1 MKVPIYNQKGEI
13 IGEYEVPKVL
23 EDLEWNPA
31 LVHQVMRWQIL
42 NSYYP
47 WAHTKT
53 RAEVRGGGRKPWP
66 QKHTGR
72 ARHGSIRSP
81 IWKGGGVIFGPRKEK
96 VRAIKINKK
105 MKRKAILTVL
115 AQKFKNNFVKMLESL
130 RPEEYKT
137 KKMHEILTR
146 FLEKRKTKKKYESAL
161 IVIPEND
168 RALIK
173 SVRNLPYADAIE
185 ARNINILALLNHKYL
200 FLEPKSL
207 EVILNTFLKKNEK
220 RS

>member
-1 MKVPIYNQKGEI
+1 MKVPLYNQKGEI
-13 IGEYEVPKVL
+13 VGEIEIPQIFDEIK
-23 EDLEWNPA
+23 WNPA

-53 RAEVRGGGRKPWP
+53 RSEVRGGGRKPWP

-81 IWKGGGVIFGPRKEK
+81 IWKGGGITFGPRKEK
-96 VRAIKINKK
+96 IRSIKINKK
-105 MKRKAILTVL
+105 MKRKAILMVF
-115 AQKFKNNFVKMLESL
+115 AQKLKNNLAKFLESL
-130 RPEEYKT
+130 KPEEYKT

-161 IVIPEND
+161 VIIPEND
-168 RALIK
+168 KFLIR
-173 SVRNLPYADAIE
+173 SIRNLPYADAIE
-185 ARNINILALLNHKYL
+185 ARNLNILDLLNHKYI

-207 EVILNTFLKKNEK
+207 EVIINTFVKQNG
-220 RS
+220 

>member
-1 MKVPIYNQKGEI
+1 MKIPVYNQEGVE
-13 IGEYEVPKVL
+13 IGEYEIPEIL
-23 EDLEWNPA
+23 EKIEFNPA

-81 IWKGGGVIFGPRKEK
+81 IWRGGGVTFGPRKEK

-105 MKRKAILTVL
+105 MKRKAILMVL
-115 AQKFKNNFVKMLESL
+115 VEKIRKNFLRVLESL
-130 RPEEYKT
+130 KPDECKT
-137 KKMHEILTR
+137 KNMNKILTN
-146 FLEKRKTKKKYESAL
+146 FLKPRKTKKKFESAL
-161 IVIPEND
+161 IIIPKND
-168 RALIK
+168 PDLIRAI
-173 SVRNLPYADAIE
+173 RNLPYAYAIE
-185 ARNINILALLNHKYL
+185 ARNLNILALLNHKYI

-207 EVILNTFLKKNEK
+207 EIIMKTFLK
-220 RS
+220 